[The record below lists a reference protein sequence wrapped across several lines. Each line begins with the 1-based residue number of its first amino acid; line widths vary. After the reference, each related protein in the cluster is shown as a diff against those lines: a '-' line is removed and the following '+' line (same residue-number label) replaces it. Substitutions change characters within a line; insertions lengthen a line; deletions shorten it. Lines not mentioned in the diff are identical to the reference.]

1 MKKKVFFFGV
11 LILVLYNIIGC
22 NKNEP
27 APMVIDPESSV
38 FKFTGNVID
47 STVCPDTSKG
57 PWLAPNTATF
67 LVITNRDVSGTI
79 RFNKN
84 SDSIILLSRPKR
96 DSLAYYSGALF
107 RANDS
112 SYLSAGYYGDTVITS
127 KYINNAI
134 IIPSQIT
141 GFTSVGGNV
150 QINEGVGKF
159 TIGQWEL
166 TYRTRGRIGSY
177 LFANH
182 AYHLICTK

>member
-1 MKKKVFFFGV
+1 M
-11 LILVLYNIIGC
+11 LVLYNIIGC

-27 APMVIDPESSV
+27 APKVIDPETGV
-38 FKFTGNVID
+38 FKFTGTVID
-47 STVCPDTSKG
+47 STDFPDTSKG
-57 PWLAPNTATF
+57 PWGAPNTATI
-67 LVITNRDVSGTI
+67 LKITNRDVSGII
-79 RFNKN
+79 RFTKV
-84 SDSIILLSRPKR
+84 SDSILTLSRPIR

-141 GFTSVGGNV
+141 GFTSVGGNTL
-150 QINEGVGKF
+150 IYDGFGKF
-159 TIGQWEL
+159 TNSQWEL